1 LSLLKIFTQVL
12 IFCYQYDIITIAILK
27 ESKMDKITEKKANK
41 ANGFIALFIVIA
53 LFAFDIFLLVTGIRT
68 GNDSILWF
76 FIPLVLISFISF
88 GGFLIVQPN
97 ESRVLILFGKYTGTI
112 RESGFWWVNPF
123 TVKKHVSLRI
133 RNFNSDKI
141 KVNDLHGNP
150 IEIAAV
156 IVWRVVDSARAI
168 FDVQNYEQ
176 FVAIQAETAIRTLAS
191 EYPYDTNEGEKE
203 SLRSSPTE
211 VAENLQKELQT
222 RLEVAGVT
230 IVEARITHLAYA
242 QEIAQ
247 AMLRRQQAQ
256 AIVAAR
262 FKIVEGA
269 VGMVQQ
275 ALQDLS
281 DKNIVNLDEERKA
294 QMVNNL
300 MVALVADH
308 EAMPVIN
315 TGTIYQ

>member
-1 LSLLKIFTQVL
+1 
-12 IFCYQYDIITIAILK
+12 
-27 ESKMDKITEKKANK
+27 MDKITEKKANK

>member
-1 LSLLKIFTQVL
+1 
-12 IFCYQYDIITIAILK
+12 
-27 ESKMDKITEKKANK
+27 MDKITEKKANK
-41 ANGFIALFIVIA
+41 TNGFIALFMVIA
-53 LFAFDIFLLVTGIRT
+53 LFALDIFLLTTGIRT

-76 FIPLVLISFISF
+76 FIPLVFISFISF
-88 GGFLIVQPN
+88 GGFMIVQPN
-97 ESRVLILFGKYTGTI
+97 ESKVLVLFGKYTGTV
-112 RESGFWWVNPF
+112 RDSGFWWVNPF

>member
-1 LSLLKIFTQVL
+1 MEKIAEKPANKLNGFLMLFLS
-12 IFCYQYDIITIAILK
+12 IAILVF
-27 ESKMDKITEKKANK
+27 SIYLLIIGIIPDNPQVLWIVIPLMIISFLMMA
-41 ANGFIALFIVIA
+41 GFI
-53 LFAFDIFLLVTGIRT
+53 
-68 GNDSILWF
+68 
-76 FIPLVLISFISF
+76 
-88 GGFLIVQPN
+88 IVQPN
-97 ESRVLILFGKYTGTI
+97 DSRVLILFGKYTGTVQK
-112 RESGFWWVNPF
+112 SGFYWVNPF
-123 TVKKHVSLRI
+123 TSKKHVSLRI

-211 VAENLQKELQT
+211 VAENLQKELQK
-222 RLEVAGVT
+222 RLDVAGVT
-230 IVEARITHLAYA
+230 IIEARITHLAYA

-281 DKNIVNLDEERKA
+281 DKNIVKLDEEKKA

-315 TGTIYQ
+315 TGTLYQ

>member
-1 LSLLKIFTQVL
+1 MLFLS
-12 IFCYQYDIITIAILK
+12 IAIMAL
-27 ESKMDKITEKKANK
+27 SIYLLIVGIDVDDAQILWVVIPLMIISFLMLS
-41 ANGFIALFIVIA
+41 GFIV
-53 LFAFDIFLLVTGIRT
+53 
-68 GNDSILWF
+68 
-76 FIPLVLISFISF
+76 
-88 GGFLIVQPN
+88 VQPN
-97 ESRVLILFGKYTGTI
+97 DSRVLILFGKYTGTV
-112 RESGFWWVNPF
+112 RQSGFYWVNPF
-123 TVKKHVSLRI
+123 TSKKHVSLRI
-133 RNFNSDKI
+133 RNFNSEKI

-281 DKNIVNLDEERKA
+281 DKNIVKLDEEKKA

-315 TGTIYQ
+315 TGTLYQ

>member
-1 LSLLKIFTQVL
+1 
-12 IFCYQYDIITIAILK
+12 
-27 ESKMDKITEKKANK
+27 MDKITEKAASKV
-41 ANGFIALFIVIA
+41 NGFITLFIVIA
-53 LFAFDIFLLVTGIRT
+53 LFALDVYLLVTGIKT
-68 GNDSILWF
+68 ENPAILWF
-76 FIPLVLISFISF
+76 FIPLVFISFLSF
-88 GGFLIVQPN
+88 GGFIVVQPN
-97 ESRVLILFGKYTGTI
+97 ESRVLILFGKYIGTI
-112 RESGFWWVNPF
+112 RDSGFWWINPF

-133 RNFNSDKI
+133 RNFNSEKI

-281 DKNIVNLDEERKA
+281 DKKIVNLDEERKA

-308 EAMPVIN
+308 EAIPVIN

>member
-1 LSLLKIFTQVL
+1 M
-12 IFCYQYDIITIAILK
+12 
-27 ESKMDKITEKKANK
+27 EKITEKSGSKF
-41 ANGFIALFIVIA
+41 NGFAALFLVIV
-53 LFAFDIFLLVTGIRT
+53 LFTLDIYLLATGIRT
-68 GNDSILWF
+68 DDPSILWF
-76 FIPLVLISFISF
+76 FIPLVIISFISF
-88 GGFLIVQPN
+88 GGFMVIQPN
-97 ESRVLILFGKYTGTI
+97 ESKVLVLFGKYTGTI
-112 RESGFWWVNPF
+112 RQDGFWWVNPF
-123 TVKKHVSLRI
+123 TSKKHVSLRI

-211 VAENLQKELQT
+211 VAENLQKELQK

-281 DKNIVNLDEERKA
+281 DKKIVNLDEERKA

>member
-1 LSLLKIFTQVL
+1 MET
-12 IFCYQYDIITIAILK
+12 
-27 ESKMDKITEKKANK
+27 ITEKSAKKTN
-41 ANGFIALFIVIA
+41 
-53 LFAFDIFLLVTGIRT
+53 
-68 GNDSILWF
+68 
-76 FIPLVLISFISF
+76 
-88 GGFLIVQPN
+88 GFLILVLFILLFAADFLLFLTAIKQHMPQLAWIIIPLTIFLSVSINGFFIIQPN
-97 ESRVLILFGKYTGTI
+97 DSRVLLLFGKYKGTVKD
-112 RESGFWWVNPF
+112 SGFWWINPF
-123 TVKKHVSLRI
+123 IKGRRVSLRI
-133 RNFNSDKI
+133 RNFNSEKI

-156 IVWRVVDSARAI
+156 VVWRVVSSARAV
-168 FDVQNYEQ
+168 FDVENYEQ
-176 FVAIQAETAIRTLAS
+176 FVAIQSETAIRSLAS

-211 VAENLQKELQT
+211 VAENLRKQLQQ
-222 RLEVAGVT
+222 RLEISGVEV
-230 IVEARITHLAYA
+230 VEARITHLAYA

-275 ALQDLS
+275 ALQSLS
-281 DKNIVNLDEERKA
+281 EQKIINLDEERKA

-300 MVALVADH
+300 MVALVADR
-308 EAMPVIN
+308 EAQPVIN

>member
-1 LSLLKIFTQVL
+1 
-12 IFCYQYDIITIAILK
+12 
-27 ESKMDKITEKKANK
+27 MDKITEKTASKL
-41 ANGFIALFIVIA
+41 NGFIALFLLIA
-53 LFAFDIFLLVTGIRT
+53 LFAIDIYLLTTGIRYQ
-68 GNDSILWF
+68 NPEVFWF
-76 FIPLVLISFISF
+76 FIPLVLITFISF
-88 GGFLIVQPN
+88 GGFMIVQPN
-97 ESRVLILFGKYTGTI
+97 ESKVLILFGRYTGTV

-123 TVKKHVSLRI
+123 TIKKHVSLRI

-211 VAENLQKELQT
+211 VAENLQKELQK

-308 EAMPVIN
+308 EAIPVIN

>member
-1 LSLLKIFTQVL
+1 MEKI
-12 IFCYQYDIITIAILK
+12 A
-27 ESKMDKITEKKANK
+27 EKTAKK
-41 ANGFIALFIVIA
+41 LNGFMALFLLIA

-76 FIPLVLISFISF
+76 FIPLVIISFICF
-88 GGFLIVQPN
+88 GGFAVVQPN

-112 RESGFWWVNPF
+112 REDGFWWVNPF

-133 RNFNSDKI
+133 RNFNSEKI

-211 VAENLQKELQT
+211 VAENLQKELQK
-222 RLEVAGVT
+222 RLEVAGVS

-281 DKNIVNLDEERKA
+281 DKKIVHLDEERKA

-300 MVALVADH
+300 LVALVADH

>member
-1 LSLLKIFTQVL
+1 
-12 IFCYQYDIITIAILK
+12 
-27 ESKMDKITEKKANK
+27 MDKITEKSAKK
-41 ANGFIALFIVIA
+41 LNGFIALFLLIA
-53 LFAFDIFLLVTGIRT
+53 LFALDIYLLATVIRT
-68 GNDSILWF
+68 EDPSILWF
-76 FIPLVLISFISF
+76 FIPLVIISFVCF
-88 GGFLIVQPN
+88 GGFMIVQPN
-97 ESRVLILFGKYTGTI
+97 ESKVLILFGTYTGTV
-112 RESGFWWVNPF
+112 RDSGFWWVNPF
-123 TVKKHVSLRI
+123 TIKKHVSLRI

-211 VAENLQKELQT
+211 VAENLQKELQK

>member
-1 LSLLKIFTQVL
+1 M
-12 IFCYQYDIITIAILK
+12 
-27 ESKMDKITEKKANK
+27 EKITEKTANK
-41 ANGFIALFIVIA
+41 TNGFIALFIVIA
-53 LFAFDIFLLVTGIRT
+53 LFALDIFLLVTGIRT
-68 GNDSILWF
+68 QNDSIFWL
-76 FIPLVLISFISF
+76 FIPLLIISFISF
-88 GGFLIVQPN
+88 GGFMIVQPN
-97 ESRVLILFGKYTGTI
+97 ESKVLILFGKYTGTV
-112 RESGFWWVNPF
+112 REDGFWWVNPF
-123 TVKKHVSLRI
+123 TSKKHVSLRI
-133 RNFNSDKI
+133 RNFNSEKI

-156 IVWRVVDSARAI
+156 IVWRVIDSARAI

-211 VAENLQKELQT
+211 VAENLQKELQK

-281 DKNIVNLDEERKA
+281 DKNIVKLDEEKKA

-315 TGTIYQ
+315 TGTLYQ

>member
-1 LSLLKIFTQVL
+1 
-12 IFCYQYDIITIAILK
+12 
-27 ESKMDKITEKKANK
+27 MDKITEKKANRT
-41 ANGFIALFIVIA
+41 NGFIALFIVFA
-53 LFAFDIFLLVTGIRT
+53 LFALDIFLLFTGIRT
-68 GNDSILWF
+68 NDDSILWF
-76 FIPLVLISFISF
+76 FIPLVIISFISF
-88 GGFLIVQPN
+88 GGFTIVQPN
-97 ESRVLILFGKYTGTI
+97 ESKVLILFGKYIGTV
-112 RESGFWWVNPF
+112 REDGFWWVNPF
-123 TVKKHVSLRI
+123 TLKKHVSLRI

-211 VAENLQKELQT
+211 VAENLQKELQK

-281 DKNIVNLDEERKA
+281 DKKIVNLDEERKA

>member
-1 LSLLKIFTQVL
+1 
-12 IFCYQYDIITIAILK
+12 
-27 ESKMDKITEKKANK
+27 MDKITEKSASKF
-41 ANGFIALFIVIA
+41 NGFIALFLVIA
-53 LFAFDIFLLVTGIRT
+53 LFALDIFLLATGIRN
-68 GNDSILWF
+68 NDSSILWF
-76 FIPLVLISFISF
+76 FIPLVIISFISF
-88 GGFLIVQPN
+88 GGFMIVQPN
-97 ESRVLILFGKYTGTI
+97 ESKVLVLFGKYTGTV
-112 RESGFWWVNPF
+112 REDGFWWVNPF
-123 TVKKHVSLRI
+123 TLKKHVSLRI

-211 VAENLQKELQT
+211 VAENLQKELQK

>member
-1 LSLLKIFTQVL
+1 
-12 IFCYQYDIITIAILK
+12 
-27 ESKMDKITEKKANK
+27 MDKITEKTASKL
-41 ANGFIALFIVIA
+41 NGFIALFLLIA
-53 LFAFDIFLLVTGIRT
+53 LFAIDIFLLATGIRLQ
-68 GNDSILWF
+68 NPEVFWF
-76 FIPLVLISFISF
+76 FIPLVLITFISL

-97 ESRVLILFGKYTGTI
+97 ESKVLILFGSYTGTI
-112 RESGFWWVNPF
+112 RDSGFWWVNPF

-156 IVWRVVDSARAI
+156 IVWRVIDSARAI

-176 FVAIQAETAIRTLAS
+176 FVDIQAETAIRTLAS

-211 VAENLQKELQT
+211 VAENLQKELQK

-308 EAMPVIN
+308 EAIPVIN